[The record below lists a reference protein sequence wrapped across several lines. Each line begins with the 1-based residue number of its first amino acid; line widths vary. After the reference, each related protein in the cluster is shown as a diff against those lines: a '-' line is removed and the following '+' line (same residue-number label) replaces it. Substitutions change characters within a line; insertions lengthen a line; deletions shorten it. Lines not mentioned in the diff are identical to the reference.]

1 MIIDFGC
8 GKSYLTFAMYYY
20 LKEVK
25 GYPVRIIGLDLKEDV
40 ICHCSDLAVRYGYE
54 KLSFTCGDIASYEG
68 VDHVDMVVTL
78 HACDL
83 ATDYAWKS
91 RWLGSE
97 GDPFCSMLPA

>member
-1 MIIDFGC
+1 
-8 GKSYLTFAMYYY
+8 MYYY

-83 ATDYAWKS
+83 ATDYAWKG

-97 GDPFCSMLPA
+97 GGSFLFHAASMN